1 MIKQIN
7 LMKWAKLKSLK
18 ISVHILGLIM
28 VFVLV
33 TGCSA
38 KETDTIKIATKPM
51 TEQFILSEMLAL
63 LIEQETGIET
73 EITKGIGGGTSN
85 IHPAIV
91 NGEFDLYPEYTATGW
106 FMVLNKTDLPDD
118 EEVFAELQKEY
129 SEQYGLTWVGKY
141 GFNNTYA
148 VAVRKEVADQ
158 YGLKTGS
165 DLAKVSDQLIFGTN
179 PDYLERPDG
188 YFSLCEAYG
197 FNFKHTMEI
206 DIGLRYTALANKEI
220 DVVSAFT
227 TDPQLNTGDLIVLE
241 DDKGYFT
248 NYFAGTVVREDALK
262 KYPGLETA
270 LLKMNNI
277 LSDSKMAELSY
288 MLEVD
293 HRDEKDIAREF
304 LIEEGLL
311 DV

>member
-1 MIKQIN
+1 MNKLN
-7 LMKWAKLKSLK
+7 LMKGTIPKSLK
-18 ISVHILGLIM
+18 MPVLILGLIM
-28 VFVLV
+28 VSVLV

-38 KETDTIKIATKPM
+38 KETDKIKIATKPM

-63 LIEQETGIET
+63 LIEQETGLES

-91 NGEFDLYPEYTATGW
+91 NGEFDLYPEYTATSW
-106 FMVLNKTDLPDD
+106 FMVLNRTDLPDD
-118 EEVFAELQKEY
+118 EMVFAELQKKY
-129 SEQYGLTWVGKY
+129 SEQYGLTWVGEY

-148 VAVRKEVADQ
+148 VVVRKEVADQ
-158 YGLKTGS
+158 YGLQTCS
-165 DLAKVSDQLIFGTN
+165 DLAKVSDQLIFGAN

-188 YFSLCEAYG
+188 YFTLCEAYG

-206 DIGLRYTALANKEI
+206 DIGLRYTALANTEI
-220 DVVSAFT
+220 DVVTAFT
-227 TDPQLNTGDLIVLE
+227 TDPQLSTGNLTVLE

-248 NYFAGTVVREDALK
+248 NYFAGTVVREDALE

-270 LLKMNNI
+270 LLKMDKI

-288 MLEVD
+288 ALEVD

-304 LIEEGLL
+304 LMEKGLL
-311 DV
+311 DG